1 MNLKQISTL
10 TVHVRYTS
18 HFHNFCKTEQ
28 VNIAEVYHAEE
39 YEIDLFHADV
49 VEILHNSW
57 LLNTETHNTTI

>member
-39 YEIDLFHADV
+39 YEIDLFHVAV
-49 VEILHNSW
+49 VEILHNS
-57 LLNTETHNTTI
+57 